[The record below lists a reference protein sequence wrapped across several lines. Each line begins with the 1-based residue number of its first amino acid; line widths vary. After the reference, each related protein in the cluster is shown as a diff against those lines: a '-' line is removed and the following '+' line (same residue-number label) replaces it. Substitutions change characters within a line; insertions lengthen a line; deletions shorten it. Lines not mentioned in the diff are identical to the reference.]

1 MISLEERLQELE
13 EPPGAEL
20 LDMDAVLREIGYEV
34 TAGRNYRAYH
44 HQGWNSTWTLKTDW
58 RLVPLALARQIVS
71 FLRLKLNQ
79 EELP

>member
-34 TAGRNYRAYH
+34 TAGRSYRAYH
-44 HQGWNSTWTLKTDW
+44 HKGWNSTWTLKTDW

-79 EELP
+79 E